1 MKLALKFFTYILLI
15 ITIQGCNNF
24 KRFEQKKYF
33 CNKNELGIDLIDILE
48 TRSIK
53 KAYVTVS
60 NKEYLVIINSLT
72 ESEINLQF
80 DKINI
85 IINIINNKI
94 SANAENKIY
103 FLDCEESNFNI

>member
-1 MKLALKFFTYILLI
+1 MIYSLKVFIFVSILL
-15 ITIQGCNNF
+15 IQGCNNF

-85 IINIINNKI
+85 VINIVKNKI
-94 SANAENKIY
+94 SATKENKVF
-103 FLDCEESNFNI
+103 FLNCEESNFNI

>member
-1 MKLALKFFTYILLI
+1 MKLALIFFTYILLI

-60 NKEYLVIINSLT
+60 NKEYLVTINSLT

-94 SANAENKIY
+94 SAITENKVL
-103 FLDCEESNFNI
+103 FLNCEESNFNI

>member
-15 ITIQGCNNF
+15 ITIQGCNNL

-53 KAYVTVS
+53 KAYVTIRS
-60 NKEYLVIINSLT
+60 TEYKASINSIT
-72 ESEINLQF
+72 DNEINLQF

-94 SANAENKIY
+94 SANAENKIF
-103 FLDCEESNFNI
+103 FLDCEKSNFNI

>member
-1 MKLALKFFTYILLI
+1 MKLALKLFVFFFL
-15 ITIQGCNNF
+15 ITIIHGCNNF
-24 KRFEQKKYF
+24 KRFEQKKFF
-33 CNKNELGIDLIDILE
+33 CNANELKIDLIDIIE

-60 NKEYLVIINSLT
+60 NKEYSATINSLT
-72 ESEINLQF
+72 NSEINLQF

-94 SANAENKIY
+94 SAITENKVI
-103 FLDCEESNFNI
+103 FLNCEESNFNI

>member
-1 MKLALKFFTYILLI
+1 MIQILKVFIFFSILI
-15 ITIQGCNNF
+15 IQGCNNF

-33 CNKNELGIDLIDILE
+33 CNVNDLEIELIDVLE

-53 KAYVTVS
+53 KAYVTIRS
-60 NKEYLVIINSLT
+60 TEYKASINSIT
-72 ESEINLQF
+72 DSEINLQF